1 MVLHRPVTAEIKAA
15 AEAAKAAPTKKKEAA
30 VAKSVTKE

>member
-15 AEAAKAAPTKKKEAA
+15 AEAAKAAPAKKKEASA
-30 VAKSVTKE
+30 AKSGTKE